1 MQVRWP
7 TPIYTKGGQVLSREG
22 LEWLG
27 SLVQAHPERTQHAQH
42 TGPWV
47 ARGMGRYLVNHLR
60 CEAGERRK
68 EGQRCAS
75 VYAEL
80 VQGIE
85 REAERMLRALGQH
98 PFMTR
103 YNRLTDS
110 LSGRQV
116 SVRLCTL
123 EFHWVLKGGH
133 YVPSFSAGE
142 SRAKRG
148 GGPGGKQGDSP
159 QGKPP
164 AANAS
169 GHWGS
174 SAAGSCP
181 RGLSHFVGFLFV
193 TGNDHAQ
200 EAGRGSGHAER
211 SDLPPHGTLL
221 SPLIMSSCRRPMHC
235 FVDDASESRS
245 APDGRAYLSSLT
257 KARAWSRA

>member
-1 MQVRWP
+1 M
-7 TPIYTKGGQVLSREG
+7 LSREG

-27 SLVQAHPERTQHAQH
+27 SLVQAHPERTERTQHMQYAQH

-47 ARGMGRYLVNHLR
+47 ARGMGRYLVSHLR
-60 CEAGERRK
+60 CEAGETRN

-123 EFHWVLKGGH
+123 EFHRVLKGGH

-142 SRAKRG
+142 SRAQRSRG
-148 GGPGGKQGDSP
+148 GNHGHSP
-159 QGKPP
+159 HGRPP

-169 GHWGS
+169 GIWGS

-193 TGNDHAQ
+193 TGNDHAR

-211 SDLPPHGTLL
+211 SGPSLDGNLL
-221 SPLIMSSCRRPMHC
+221 FSLMMSSFRRPMHC
-235 FVDDASESRS
+235 FVGDASESRS
-245 APDGRAYLSSLT
+245 APDGRAYLSSLP
-257 KARAWSRA
+257 KARAWSGG